1 MNRDRGFAQEP
12 RTKSRD
18 EVEEGGSAR
27 AGDAAA
33 DERPVLGERTARL
46 AELAR
51 LAEVGDFS
59 RLSEFAGEMHPS
71 DVADLVASVSVEAV
85 RLRILKAL
93 PTEVA
98 SETLAEM
105 EEDEARAELLGA
117 LGSTRGAA
125 LLKELPDDDA
135 ADLVGELEPEDRDRM
150 LAALPSEEAREIRD
164 LLRYGED
171 TAGGLMTT
179 SLVSVAADA
188 SAGRAIAEIRR
199 QGREVEDFYT
209 VFVVDGRGRLRGTVP
224 LDDLIVADP
233 ADPIESLV
241 EPSTAT
247 VLPDTDQEEAGRIIG
262 RYNLASLPVVN
273 REGALLGRITFDDV
287 IDVIEAETTEDIL
300 KLAGV
305 SDDEEL
311 RAGWLEAVRSRLPW
325 LVLNLVTAGV
335 AASVI
340 LNFEHVVGEA
350 TVLAFLMPVIAAL
363 GGNTGTQALAVTIR
377 RIAVG
382 EGLLADNF
390 RVVGKEV
397 LVGLLNGLVLGACFA
412 AFAYFYDGRPR
423 MGVVV
428 LLAMWANI
436 VVAGF
441 AGAMVPTVLNRV
453 GVDPAVA
460 SSVFVHTLTDLVGF
474 SMVLIL
480 ATALLGLG

>member
-1 MNRDRGFAQEP
+1 MNADG
-12 RTKSRD
+12 TT
-18 EVEEGGSAR
+18 GGERVPGLSDLVALAD
-27 AGDAAA
+27 AGDF
-33 DERPVLGERTARL
+33 R
-46 AELAR
+46 
-51 LAEVGDFS
+51 
-59 RLSEFAGEMHPS
+59 RLSELAAEMHPS
-71 DVADLVASVSVEAV
+71 DVADLVASLSSESA
-85 RLRILKAL
+85 RLRVLEGL
-93 PTEVA
+93 PTELA

-105 EEDEARAELLGA
+105 EEDEDRAELLGA

-125 LLKELPDDDA
+125 LLHELPDDDA

-150 LAALPSEEAREIRD
+150 LAALPTEEAGEIRD
-164 LLRYGED
+164 RLRYGEE
-171 TAGGLMTT
+171 TAGRIMTT
-179 SLVSVAADA
+179 ALVSVPADA
-188 SAGRAIAEIRR
+188 SAGQAIAEIRR

-224 LDDLIVADP
+224 LDDVILADP

-241 EPSTAT
+241 EPSAAT

-273 REGALLGRITFDDV
+273 EEGALLGRITFDDV

-300 KLAGV
+300 RLAGV

-311 RAGWLEAVRSRLPW
+311 RAGWLDSVRSRLPW
-325 LVLNLVTAGV
+325 LVLNLATAGI

-340 LNFEHVVGEA
+340 LSFEDVVSEIA
-350 TVLAFLMPVIAAL
+350 FLAFLMPVIAAL

-382 EGLLADNF
+382 DGPAADNF

-412 AFAYFYDGRPR
+412 VFAYLYAGQPR
-423 MGVVV
+423 MGVIV

-441 AGAMVPTVLNRV
+441 AGALVPTLLHRM

-474 SMVLIL
+474 SMVLGL
-480 ATALLGLG
+480 ASALLG